1 MKIKNNEFLK
11 AIFSIIIFFY
21 AAVTLVLVC
30 NLFGLNFDSD
40 NYIQLVTLDVIASTI
55 VAIVMIILHRKLL
68 KDDVKKTISKDK
80 KVFKEFL
87 NLLISGIITFF
98 LVKIF
103 GSLIESCVFELLG
116 LEVETSDNQALIE
129 LLTGSAPVLMTIS
142 ACILAP
148 INEELIFRGAIGKVI
163 KNKRAFITVSGLIF
177 GLMHVTDSIV
187 LMLEILLL
195 GYFIDL
201 IISDTSRNKEDKIK
215 LSVLVSV
222 IILLIFGG
230 IYYGQYGNLIS
241 KIISLDITEVI
252 GSITYITMGVYLAY
266 VYRKYNN
273 IYLNIFIHS
282 FNNVFSMVM
291 ILFFM

>member
-163 KNKRAFITVSGLIF
+163 KNKRVFITVSGLIF

-201 IISDTSRNKEDKIK
+201 IISDTLKNKEDKIK